1 MAGSGDYYATLKV
14 RPNVD
19 ADSLRLA
26 YRDLMRLHHPDV
38 NSSEEAVETC
48 KAINEAYACLRD
60 PRRRASYDARRR
72 AHQRARRAAF
82 SPSPQAYRPQG
93 WHPQFIDE
101 VDFQEGLDTRR
112 SRIMRVVGAIL
123 VTIVAFAA
131 TSYIELPGQGM
142 EKGAPVETEAPS
154 RP

>member
-1 MAGSGDYYATLKV
+1 MASTIDYYATLKV

-19 ADSLRLA
+19 SASLRLA
-26 YRDLMRLHHPDV
+26 YRELMRLHHPDV
-38 NSSEEAVETC
+38 NPSEEAAETC

-60 PRRRASYDARRR
+60 PRRRATYDARRR

-93 WHPQFIDE
+93 WHPQFVDEIDL
-101 VDFQEGLDTRR
+101 QEGLDTRR
-112 SRIMRVVGAIL
+112 SRIARVVGAII
-123 VTIVAFAA
+123 VTAVAFAA
-131 TSYIELPGQGM
+131 TSYIDLPGPGTQHA
-142 EKGAPVETEAPS
+142 APAPTETPA